1 MLKLFTKVKLLF
13 AIYRYLKDPNQVDS
27 VLKLGNQLLS
37 QESLSDYKQRY
48 LQNKDIAEMVKQ
60 KLGTQAVD
68 FEKLMNEPV
77 DSLGWTYYHFIKK
90 NNLNFSFYV
99 KNTNDPFKNDMDYIV
114 FRIRQ
119 THDLWHIITG
129 FDTTQ
134 EGEAGLIAFY
144 YAQLRSPLS
153 ALIVGLAVIH
163 FLLKRPKDLPQLF
176 DQITRGWLMGKK
188 ATPLLAFPWEQNW
201 HTPIESI
208 RQKHHITF

>member
-37 QESLSDYKQRY
+37 QESLIDYKQRY
-48 LQNKDIAEMVKQ
+48 LQNQEIVEMVKQ
-60 KLGTQAVD
+60 KLGTNPVD
-68 FEKLMNEPV
+68 FEQLGNEPV
-77 DSLGWTYYHFIKK
+77 DSLGWSYYHFIKK
-90 NNLNFSFYV
+90 NNLNFTFYI
-99 KNTNDPFKNDMDYIV
+99 KNTNSPFKNDMDYIV

-129 FDTTQ
+129 FDTSQ

-163 FLLKRPKDLPQLF
+163 FLLKRPKDLPVLF
-176 DQITRGWLMGKK
+176 DQITKGWIMGKK
-188 ATPLLAFPWEQNW
+188 ALPLLPYPWEQNW
-201 HTPIESI
+201 QTPIETI
-208 RQKHHITF
+208 RQKHNITF